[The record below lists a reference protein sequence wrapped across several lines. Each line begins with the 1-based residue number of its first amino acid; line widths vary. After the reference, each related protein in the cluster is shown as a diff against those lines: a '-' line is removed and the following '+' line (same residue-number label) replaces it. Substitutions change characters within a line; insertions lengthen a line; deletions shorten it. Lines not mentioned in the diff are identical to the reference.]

1 MTRKITAIFSA
12 LFLVFTLSMA
22 LPLDSDA
29 ARMGGGRSFGSQP
42 AMRSPAPASTVQP
55 RTQQAAPNRQQAAA
69 AQQQPSRG
77 GLFGGFAGGMLGGL
91 LAGTL
96 LGSLLGGGAFS
107 GFGMMDILLVLIII
121 GIVVVVMRRKRAAQ
135 QMAAQSAVDTPSWN
149 AQQQQPT
156 YDQGM
161 QRNSVQ
167 DAWSGLS
174 GNQQAASA
182 YGASIPADFDVED
195 FLRGAKMAYT
205 RMQASWDKRDLD
217 DIAHFAT
224 DAVLEELR
232 EQAKADPNPSQT
244 QIVLINAHVLSVE
257 EFGAMDRVQVYFDVL
272 LREDPSQTQPAN
284 AREIWHFVRPHKTGS
299 WKLDGIQQVE
309 GC

>member
-1 MTRKITAIFSA
+1 MFRKLTAIFSA
-12 LFLVFTLSMA
+12 LFLVFTLSLAM
-22 LPLDSDA
+22 PLDSDA

-42 AMRSPAPASTVQP
+42 SMRAPAQSSAVQQ
-55 RTQQAAPNRQQAAA
+55 RTQQAAPNRQAA
-69 AQQQPSRG
+69 AQQQQPNRG

-107 GFGMMDILLVLIII
+107 GFGMMDILLVLLII

-135 QMAAQSAVDTPSWN
+135 QLAAQSAGEAPSYT
-149 AQQQQPT
+149 AQQQA
-156 YDQGM
+156 YDAGM

-174 GNQQAASA
+174 GNAQQNAGSA
-182 YGASIPADFDVED
+182 YGANIPADFDVED

-232 EQAKADPNPSQT
+232 EQAKADPNPGQT

-284 AREIWHFVRPHKTGS
+284 AREIWHFVRPHQTGS

-309 GC
+309 NC